1 MILAAAIGLLRPP
14 PPFELFLPPVPLLLG
29 VIIFGMGMIL
39 RAEEFR
45 NIFAQPKVVAYGVFA
60 QYTIMPL
67 IA

>member
-14 PPFELFLPPVPLLLG
+14 TFELFLPHVPLLLG

>member
-14 PPFELFLPPVPLLLG
+14 TFKLFLPHVPLLLG